1 MSRARWW
8 WVRFLAL
15 FRKNALDDDF
25 ADQAESHLAMAAEDH
40 TRRGVSADEA
50 ARLAERAFGSVVAS
64 RDKHRD
70 ARGLPWLDELLFD
83 LRSTLRGLR
92 RDRGF
97 TASVIII
104 LAIAIGLNASV
115 FTIVQA
121 MIFRGLPL
129 AKDSDRLAYIQV
141 RRVGQSWGGSYS
153 DFLQWRE
160 QARAFDGMAFF
171 GGGQSATFRDGY
183 GPSLDML
190 IRGATVN
197 TFGLLGVRPSRGR
210 DFTAADASPGAA
222 PVAIIS
228 HEFWASR
235 YGQRPDVIDSTVYID
250 DVPVTVV
257 GVMPQ
262 RFALVYEQDIWVPV
276 MPSAVADRRAPN
288 GSVVGRLR
296 DGVTVHS
303 AQVEIETINSR
314 LAALDPTTDREAV
327 PLVLTYSE
335 AHVAEDAPAIYGVL
349 WAGALFVLLIACANV
364 TNLALVRMLGRW
376 RELSTRVALGAGQ
389 WRLLRQ
395 LLLESV
401 LLATGAA
408 AIGWGLTV
416 WSVPRWAAAT
426 ASPYVALDY
435 TVGADAFAYLIAI
448 SVMAAL
454 LCAAAP
460 AIRVQEFGAGAA
472 VGRER
477 GVTQSR
483 RGRHIT
489 AGLIA
494 GQLALA
500 VILLASAGVLVRS
513 LLNVVGA
520 DTGIGAQ
527 DRVMVGAVRLPPDK
541 YTTPDARSAYFREL
555 GDALRAIAG
564 VEHASLA
571 NTLPVIGSGVP
582 RRLEIEGQP
591 DPGDARTPVQV
602 LAVGPDY
609 FRVLAAR
616 PTAGREFTERDDAQ
630 TAPVAIV
637 NEQFARSFWPDAQAI
652 GKRFRRAGAAGAWLT
667 VVGVVPNLKQ
677 GDPIR
682 QQFRPLVY
690 VPFTQEPATRA
701 MNSTMGCCFRGAN
714 FLVRTQVDP
723 DLLAPAL
730 RVGLQ
735 AVDPDVVLDEM
746 TPLTAML
753 AFNRDFTDLAHAE
766 LGKHA
771 AIVPLYAAIAL
782 LLAAIGVYAVIAHSV
797 RQRTNEIGV
806 RMVIGATSW
815 DIRHL
820 VFREGMTPVV
830 LGLAIGAGLSLAVN
844 GLLRSQLVGVSPYDP
859 VILATT
865 PLVLVLVTLL
875 ACHIPL
881 RRALRMEPATALRH
895 D

>member
-1 MSRARWW
+1 
-8 WVRFLAL
+8 VRFLAM
-15 FRKNALDDDF
+15 FRNDALDDDF
-25 ADQAESHLAMAAEDH
+25 EGEAESHLALAAEDY
-40 TRRGVSADEA
+40 TRRGASPDEA
-50 ARLAERAFGSVVAS
+50 ARLAAHAFGSIVAS
-64 RDKHRD
+64 REKHRD
-70 ARGLPWLDELLFD
+70 ARGLPWLDELAFD

-104 LAIAIGLNASV
+104 MAIAIGLNATV

-121 MIFRGLPL
+121 MLFRGLPL
-129 AKDSDRLAYIQV
+129 ATDSDRLAYVQV
-141 RRVGQSWGGSYS
+141 RRAGQGWGGSYD
-153 DFLQWRE
+153 DFVQWRE
-160 QARAFDGMAFF
+160 QARAFEGMAFF

-183 GPSLDML
+183 GRSLDMM

-197 TFGLLGVRPSRGR
+197 TFSLLGVRPIRGR
-210 DFTAADASPGAA
+210 DFTPADASPGAA

-228 HEFWASR
+228 HQFWASR
-235 YGQRPDVIDSTVYID
+235 YGHRPDIIDSTVYID

-262 RFALVYEQDIWVPV
+262 RFSLVYEQNVWVPV
-276 MPSAVADRRAPN
+276 MPSGVTDRRVAN

-303 AQVEIETINSR
+303 AQVEIATINSR
-314 LAALDPTTDREAV
+314 LAAQDPTTDRKTV

-349 WAGALFVLLIACANV
+349 WAGAWFVLLIACANV
-364 TNLALVRMLGRW
+364 TNLALVRTLGRW

-395 LLLESV
+395 LLLENV
-401 LLATGAA
+401 LLVTGAA
-408 AIGWGLTV
+408 AIGWALTA
-416 WSVPRWAAAT
+416 WSVPRWTSAT

-435 TVGADAFAYLIAI
+435 TVSADVFAYLVAI
-448 SVMAAL
+448 SAMAAL

-460 AIRVQEFGAGAA
+460 AVRVLEFGTGAA
-472 VGRER
+472 MGRER

-483 RGRHIT
+483 RGRHLT

-500 VILLASAGVLVRS
+500 VVLLASAGVLVRS

-520 DTGIGAQ
+520 ETGIGGQ
-527 DRVMVGAVRLPPDK
+527 DRVIVGAVRLPPDR

-591 DPGDARTPVQV
+591 DPGDGRTPVQV

-609 FRVLAAR
+609 FRVLAAP

-630 TAPVAIV
+630 AAPVAIV
-637 NEQFARSFWPDAQAI
+637 NEQFVRTVWPDGQSI
-652 GKRFRRAGAAGAWLT
+652 GKRVRRAGAAGEWLT

-682 QQFRPLVY
+682 QQFRPLIY
-690 VPFTQEPATRA
+690 VPFAQEPAARA
-701 MNSTMGCCFRGAN
+701 MNSTVGCCFRGAN
-714 FLVRTQVDP
+714 FLVRTQVHP
-723 DLLAPAL
+723 DLLVPAL

-735 AVDPDVVLDEM
+735 AVDPDVTLDEM

-771 AIVPLYAAIAL
+771 AIVPVYAAIAL

-797 RQRTNEIGV
+797 KQRTNEIGV

-820 VFREGMTPVV
+820 VFREGMVPVV
-830 LGLAIGAGLSLAVN
+830 LGLAIGAVLSFAVN
-844 GLLRSQLVGVSPYDP
+844 ALLRSQLVGVSPYDP
-859 VILATT
+859 VTLATT
-865 PLVLVLVTLL
+865 PVVLILVTLL
-875 ACHIPL
+875 ACHIPT